1 MSNGYMQL
9 KRRNVLLGLVG
20 LSLPLIASSCTGSS
34 TSPSASD
41 ASSDSSSVASNTTKA
56 PEKIRI
62 GYQVIPNAELL
73 AKALGLAEKAFPNSQ
88 VEYKSFD
95 SGRDVN
101 TAFAANGIDFGLAG
115 SVPTSVGIAQGL
127 PYSVYFI
134 HDVIGSAEALVV
146 KSDIQTIA
154 DIKGKKIATPFG
166 STAHFSLLNLLKLEN
181 INADELTVLDMQPPD
196 IVAAWQRGDIDGSYV
211 WQPNLSKLKNA
222 SGNILI
228 TSADLAEKGIVTA
241 DVGVV
246 SKQFAQTY
254 PEVVKQYIA
263 VLNQAVKSYRDDLE
277 AAAKTIA
284 TELGITPEESKTA
297 MSEIIWLNSSEQKD
311 AKYLGTPEKPGDF
324 AKVLKNS
331 ADFMVTQKSI
341 PAAPELSSYQQN
353 FYTAAL

>member
-1 MSNGYMQL
+1 MQL

-20 LSLPLIASSCTGSS
+20 LSLPLIASSCTGSG
-34 TSPSASD
+34 TSSSSADAGSEASNPE
-41 ASSDSSSVASNTTKA
+41 ASSAAKA

-73 AKALGLAEKAFPNSQ
+73 AKALGLTKQAFPNSQ

-146 KSDIQTIA
+146 KNDIQTIA

-181 INADELTVLDMQPPD
+181 INASELTVLDMQPPD

-222 SGNILI
+222 SGKILT

-254 PEVVKQYIA
+254 PDVVKQYVA
-263 VLNQAVKSYRDDLE
+263 VLNQAIQSYRNDPE
-277 AAAKTIA
+277 TAAKTIA

-311 AKYLGTPEKPGDF
+311 AKYLGTPEKPGEF
-324 AKVLKNS
+324 AKVLKDS

-341 PAAPELSSYQQN
+341 PTAPELIAYQQN